1 MACSACTVAVLTHF
15 AHMYAQLGCGAFVA
29 SIQVSAH
36 PVAPSVGIVSFTGA
50 PAVLR
55 SVVMIGQAA
64 PTTTSPLLKAVSSSP
79 TEPQKVLI
87 SGLCCFSRATVAS
100 NCGCVSS

>member
-1 MACSACTVAVLTHF
+1 MACSACTVGVLTHF
-15 AHMYAQLGCGAFVA
+15 VHMYAQLGCGAFVA

-36 PVAPSVGIVSFTGA
+36 PVAPSVAGMVSLTGA

-64 PTTTSPLLKAVSSSP
+64 PTTTSPLLNAVSSSP
-79 TEPQKVLI
+79 TAAQYVFTR
-87 SGLCCFSRATVAS
+87 GLCCFKRATVAS
-100 NCGCVSS
+100 NCACV